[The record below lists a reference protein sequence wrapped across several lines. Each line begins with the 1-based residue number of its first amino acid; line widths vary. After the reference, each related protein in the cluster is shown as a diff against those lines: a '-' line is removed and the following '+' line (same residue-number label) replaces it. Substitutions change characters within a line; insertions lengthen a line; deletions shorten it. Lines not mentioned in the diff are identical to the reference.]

1 MSAAMTSESQPLAVV
16 VGRNCK
22 AIRKLIGIT
31 QDELARYAR
40 DCGLRWKAS
49 TVADFEGAR
58 SAPTFATVV
67 SLSIALQNAAQI
79 ATASG
84 RTDISMSAATL
95 DELVRFDGMIRLND
109 DVALPADFV
118 TAICR
123 GQTRPGWT
131 SPPGA
136 EPIGTLTLYR
146 DIWGES
152 SLTPPQRLLMRS
164 GTAEERLARQLGIDP
179 ERLAGIS
186 YTLWQK
192 TFSEE
197 RDSRAGPDANQ
208 QKKGRIS
215 RDLRAELEGE
225 LSHGHD

>member
-1 MSAAMTSESQPLAVV
+1 MSAAMASDSQPLAVV
-16 VGRNCK
+16 VGKNCK
-22 AIRKLIGIT
+22 TIRKLIGIT

-67 SLSIALQNAAQI
+67 SLSIALQNAAQV
-79 ATASG
+79 AAEG

-95 DELVRFDGMIRLND
+95 DELVKFDGMIRLND

-136 EPIGTLTLYR
+136 ESVSMLTLYR

-152 SLTPPQRLLMRS
+152 ALTPPQRLLTRS
-164 GTAEERLARQLGIDP
+164 GIAEERLARQLGIDQ

-197 RDSRAGPDANQ
+197 RDCRAGPDANQ
-208 QKKGRIS
+208 QKKGRVS
-215 RDLRAELEGE
+215 RDLRGELEGE
-225 LSHGHD
+225 LARGHD